1 MKKYQ
6 ITGSVIGEKS
16 LKPIPGLKIE
26 AWDKENVIDDMLGSV
41 VSNEKGS
48 FSISF
53 TETNEKDNIEEGHL
67 IIYFKIYIGK
77 ELLFDTYN
85 KIFWNIEIDNEDII
99 IPVPYESEAK
109 VVDDPRTPKR
119 KVSGIVTTEKG
130 VAVTNVSVLV
140 VNFLITGSQLLGE
153 TQTDSKGNY
162 SIQFNTSVLRND
174 DSPDIQAKV
183 FDTGKDSKE
192 IGSSDI
198 FYNTDSDVQINV
210 TVKSEEVPRPSEH
223 DRLINSVKPVLMDKP
238 LTKLQVNEHTDD
250 ITHLANK
257 TGWDARAIA
266 MVAQA
271 EILSEKTKVS
281 PTAYYALFRCGA
293 ASTEDEVNKL
303 TAKTIESE
311 LNNAVANNIIP
322 DTVNIESDLLLI
334 KKNAVKF
341 LLSDSYK
348 SGISNMNSMLDLS
361 LNDSQKRNFAL
372 ILHETGG
379 AGEELWT
386 ALKGKGFPQKTI
398 AKLQLD
404 GKLGFLTIQNSD
416 LVKKLYDKHSIT
428 EPSQLVDA
436 GLYKPSEWKK
446 LNIKNLPE
454 NVNIDDYVQA
464 MANKVKESYPTYV
477 LADMIKKK
485 DVVSG
490 KKEHLEEVTTF
501 LRKSKLED
509 CIGAKPIKNWEGFKK
524 LHPESQMLAKK
535 VERLYQLSPSDEAMK
550 TLSKINLSSAFEITK
565 LTREEFKTKCG
576 DEFNNSEEVDM
587 VYTKA
592 HEIYSTVINIATSYI
607 TARTSPNVYAIT
619 GKTDRSQNAN

>member
-210 TVKSEEVPRPSEH
+210 TVKSEEVPSPSE
-223 DRLINSVKPVLMDKP
+223 
-238 LTKLQVNEHTDD
+238 Q
-250 ITHLANK
+250 
-257 TGWDARAIA
+257 
-266 MVAQA
+266 
-271 EILSEKTKVS
+271 
-281 PTAYYALFRCGA
+281 
-293 ASTEDEVNKL
+293 
-303 TAKTIESE
+303 
-311 LNNAVANNIIP
+311 
-322 DTVNIESDLLLI
+322 
-334 KKNAVKF
+334 
-341 LLSDSYK
+341 
-348 SGISNMNSMLDLS
+348 
-361 LNDSQKRNFAL
+361 
-372 ILHETGG
+372 
-379 AGEELWT
+379 
-386 ALKGKGFPQKTI
+386 
-398 AKLQLD
+398 
-404 GKLGFLTIQNSD
+404 
-416 LVKKLYDKHSIT
+416 
-428 EPSQLVDA
+428 
-436 GLYKPSEWKK
+436 
-446 LNIKNLPE
+446 
-454 NVNIDDYVQA
+454 
-464 MANKVKESYPTYV
+464 
-477 LADMIKKK
+477 
-485 DVVSG
+485 
-490 KKEHLEEVTTF
+490 
-501 LRKSKLED
+501 
-509 CIGAKPIKNWEGFKK
+509 
-524 LHPESQMLAKK
+524 
-535 VERLYQLSPSDEAMK
+535 
-550 TLSKINLSSAFEITK
+550 
-565 LTREEFKTKCG
+565 
-576 DEFNNSEEVDM
+576 
-587 VYTKA
+587 
-592 HEIYSTVINIATSYI
+592 
-607 TARTSPNVYAIT
+607 
-619 GKTDRSQNAN
+619 